1 MHTLL
6 LHFQDIKHLHITCII
21 IITPLHRQNSIVCA
35 LSVSLEIGM
44 KSGMVLFVMR
54 SQDNDPVAIE
64 GTHWRGCS
72 EGHAK
77 GLPEVV
83 C

>member
-1 MHTLL
+1 MHY
-6 LHFQDIKHLHITCII
+6 F
-21 IITPLHRQNSIVCA
+21 ITPLHRQNSIVCA

-44 KSGMVLFVMR
+44 KSGMVLFVLR